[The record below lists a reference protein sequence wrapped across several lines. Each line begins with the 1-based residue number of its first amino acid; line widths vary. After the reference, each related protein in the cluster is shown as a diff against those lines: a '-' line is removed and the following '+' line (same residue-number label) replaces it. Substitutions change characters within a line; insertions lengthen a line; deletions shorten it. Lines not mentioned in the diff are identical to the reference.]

1 MRRRGPFASR
11 STECLDDRDGL
22 RSSEES
28 LRRVVRI
35 KGNSPREV
43 EGPCRFGRTHTAG
56 DQMDPLGPSSA
67 SIRVFRGGSFYH
79 DAVSLRAANRSA
91 ATPSA
96 ADFYLGLRCIR
107 SYP

>member
-1 MRRRGPFASR
+1 
-11 STECLDDRDGL
+11 
-22 RSSEES
+22 
-28 LRRVVRI
+28 
-35 KGNSPREV
+35 
-43 EGPCRFGRTHTAG
+43 
-56 DQMDPLGPSSA
+56 MDPLGPSSA